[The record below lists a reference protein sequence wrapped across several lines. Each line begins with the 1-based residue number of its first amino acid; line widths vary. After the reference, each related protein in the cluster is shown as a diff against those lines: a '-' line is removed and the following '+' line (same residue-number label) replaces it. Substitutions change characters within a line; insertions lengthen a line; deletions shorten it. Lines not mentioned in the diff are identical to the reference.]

1 MSDSLK
7 ESRSKFYVIFEHLTG
22 AKNRLFNFVPFEQM
36 VSFKGKLPENV
47 NSFVMSAEV
56 NEGISIPFKIILNV
70 ACSCQYSK
78 RQCLSLINSP
88 VIYRHFIKF
97 SDTDDSRQGVR
108 ERRLEGIITSV
119 TVKGTVKFDFTIPF
133 KKDSNNYSL
142 YEVVIEPALSTLAF
156 TCNRKKTLFSSF
168 KDKLSCAIS
177 EQIGYEKHP
186 SFDKDNE
193 ESSFDGNARYFDLS
207 DSSLSDLA
215 YINTLLCLRYQL

>member
-1 MSDSLK
+1 
-7 ESRSKFYVIFEHLTG
+7 
-22 AKNRLFNFVPFEQM
+22 M

-156 TCNRKKTLFSSF
+156 TCNRKRLFFHPLRINCPAQYLNKSAMKSIRLLIRTMKKVLLTAMPDTLI
-168 KDKLSCAIS
+168 C
-177 EQIGYEKHP
+177 QIHHFQILP
-186 SFDKDNE
+186 
-193 ESSFDGNARYFDLS
+193 
-207 DSSLSDLA
+207 
-215 YINTLLCLRYQL
+215 I